1 MEESRHRCQ
10 RCGSIDL
17 LPRLGAETRCWRC
30 GAVVSAEVPTPRVLP
45 DLTAQPH
52 TTTIFTSASRTPAQ
66 AAPESTFVV
75 ASSVPKAEAEAIA
88 QRSLRWFFRPADLDK
103 AEFSPISLMYVPI
116 WRIDAAIESFYIG
129 LQHSTNPSG
138 MLRWVVPTGG
148 FKHRDGVTLLPG
160 RRFLAI
166 DPCERITIDLS
177 EMQLKAH
184 ATAPE
189 GETLTADVQQQEA
202 EYEAAERLRHKVQ
215 PQGALY
221 ARFAARVRSSALCYY
236 PLWVLRYRYQG
247 SALRGS
253 HVEECHVAVSGRSGK
268 IVSAKH
274 PSVIWSTL
282 DRARR
287 FLVPE
292 KAAT

>member
-30 GAVVSAEVPTPRVLP
+30 GATVSAEAPTPRVLP
-45 DLTAQPH
+45 DLTSQPH
-52 TTTIFTSASRTPAQ
+52 TTTLFTSASRTPAQ
-66 AAPESTFVV
+66 ASPESTFMV

-103 AEFSPISLMYVPI
+103 AEFSPISLMYVPV

-129 LQHSTNPSG
+129 IQHSTNPSG

-166 DPCERITIDLS
+166 DPCEQITIDLS
-177 EMQLKAH
+177 EMQLKAN
-184 ATAPE
+184 ASAPE
-189 GETLTADVQQQEA
+189 GELITADVQQQEA

-253 HVEECHVAVSGRSGK
+253 HVEECHVAISGRSAK

-287 FLVPE
+287 FFVPE
-292 KAAT
+292 KTTT